1 VTARRKLDSAA
12 VEDYCGAKP
21 SSKRTKPFGPEPIV
35 FKIRGKMFAL
45 LGEHAGHESVSLK
58 CDPERSTTLRESF
71 AAIVPGWHL
80 NKEHWN
86 TLHLDGSLATSLV
99 HELIDHSYELVA
111 AKATSRR
118 SPSRP
123 RRASAARTRGRGRRR
138 AAAS

>member
-1 VTARRKLDSAA
+1 VTSRQ
-12 VEDYCGAKP
+12 VEAFCLAKP
-21 SSKRTKPFGPEPIV
+21 STRRSKPFGPDAIV
-35 FKIRGKMFAL
+35 FKVRGKIFAI
-45 LGEHAGHESVSLK
+45 LGAHAGHDAISLK

-86 TLHLDGSLATSLV
+86 TLHLDGSLARSLV

-123 RRASAARTRGRGRRR
+123 RRASAARTGGRVRRR
-138 AAAS
+138 ASAS